1 MKRKSSRAV
10 AMSHA
15 MKLIKTANPSMP
27 QTQILA
33 AASKQLSGQYKK
45 GIPKVI
51 NGYGL
56 NLAPQRGSGLYLRP
70 YN

>member
-15 MKLIKTANPSMP
+15 MKLIKAANPSMP

-33 AASKQLSGQYKK
+33 VASKQLSGR
-45 GIPKVI
+45 GIPKLI
-51 NGYGL
+51 KGYGL
-56 NLAPQRGSGLYLRP
+56 NLAPQRGSGMYLKP
-70 YN
+70 YG